1 MIQVLT
7 DSTADL
13 TPAQIERYGI
23 GVVPLHVL
31 FGGQIY
37 RDGVDIQTADL
48 LSGIAQGQKMPT
60 TSQPSPAEFAAAFSN
75 ALDHA
80 DEVLSLHIAETL
92 SGTVGSARLAAQDF
106 GGRVTVVDSGTVSM
120 GLGTLAIRAAE
131 RAAAGQPLPEI
142 VGEITRLR
150 EQQDIR
156 FTVES
161 LDYLRLNGRIGGATA
176 LLGGLLSIKP
186 ILAVRHGRVE
196 PIGRERGQKKA
207 MANIAHHAAEYVAQH
222 GRTQMAFVTTPGGEQ
237 SAEELRASLQG
248 LDIKD
253 LGNNNFGSVVA
264 SHGGPGIYGLVLT
277 PDQA

>member
-48 LSGIAQGQKMPT
+48 LSGIAQGQRMPT

-75 ALDHA
+75 ALEHA

-106 GGRVTVVDSGTVSM
+106 GGRVTVIDSGTVSM

-196 PIGRERGQKKA
+196 PIGRARGQKKA
-207 MANIAHHAAEYVAQH
+207 TANIAHHAAEYVARH

>member
-48 LSGIAQGQKMPT
+48 LSGIAQGQRMPT

-75 ALDHA
+75 ALEHA

-106 GGRVTVVDSGTVSM
+106 GGRVTVIDSGTVSM

-142 VGEITRLR
+142 VREITRLR

-207 MANIAHHAAEYVAQH
+207 TANIAHHAAEYVARH